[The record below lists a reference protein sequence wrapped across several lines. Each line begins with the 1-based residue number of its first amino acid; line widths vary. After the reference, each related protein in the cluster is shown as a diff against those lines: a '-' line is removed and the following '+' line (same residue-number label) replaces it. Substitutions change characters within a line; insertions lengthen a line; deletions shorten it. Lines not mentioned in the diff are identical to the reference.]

1 MINLIPFAF
10 LKEACF
16 LSDKIDERKF
26 QPSLTEAQADLKNLI
41 GGEFYDQIETQ
52 YSTVPPSLS
61 SDNNTLYQDYLKNF
75 LAWQTYYYYLG
86 FANSD
91 STPTGEREFVEEGS
105 TILSDVK
112 MFSKERNIKNLAQRW
127 KDRTV
132 NFLVLEQSKDSTKYP
147 LYVQR
152 CDNEMSFG
160 ISAIDKGSDAL
171 FKVNKSITK
180 NE

>member
-1 MINLIPFAF
+1 MINLIPFSF

-16 LSDKIDERKF
+16 LSDNIDERKY
-26 QPSLTEAQADLKNLI
+26 QPNLEEAQEDLKNIL

-52 YSTVPPSLS
+52 YNTSALST
-61 SDNNTLYQDYLKNF
+61 DNNTLYQDYIKKF

-86 FANSD
+86 FSNSD
-91 STPTGEREFVEEGS
+91 STPTGEREFIDENS

-112 MFSKERNIKNLAQRW
+112 MFGKERNVKNRANNW
-127 KDRTV
+127 KGRMI
-132 NFLVLEQSKDSTKYP
+132 NFLKLAQSKDSTKYT
-147 LYVQR
+147 LYQQSCV
-152 CDNEMSFG
+152 NEMGFG

-171 FKVNKSITK
+171 FKINKSIIT